1 MHLTKGKGLSSD
13 EADALKVYLE
23 RFGES
28 RDGCNPGMTK
38 ITVFFFPPKSRIQ
51 SLGVLLLFG
60 TLVLNLRQ
68 ISLD

>member
-38 ITVFFFPPKSRIQ
+38 ITIFFSPKSRIQ

>member
-38 ITVFFFPPKSRIQ
+38 ITVFFSPQKSD
-51 SLGVLLLFG
+51 SESWGSAFVWDPCAESS
-60 TLVLNLRQ
+60 T
-68 ISLD
+68 D